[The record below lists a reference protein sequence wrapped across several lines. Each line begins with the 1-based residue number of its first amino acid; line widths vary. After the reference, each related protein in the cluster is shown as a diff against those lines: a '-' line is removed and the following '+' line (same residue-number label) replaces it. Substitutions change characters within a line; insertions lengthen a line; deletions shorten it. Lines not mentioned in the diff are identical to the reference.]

1 MKKAG
6 RPAFSTQATHWYYW
20 AGAAGAFGSAGFMVP
35 LVPGSAGAGVVAGGV
50 DCVVVL
56 SVPPEPPLP
65 LSLQAA
71 TPNSAIAATDAK
83 MSFFITSLL
92 GFQAIS
98 GAVGTPRPK
107 AQ

>member
-1 MKKAG
+1 
-6 RPAFSTQATHWYYW
+6 
-20 AGAAGAFGSAGFMVP
+20 MVP

-56 SVPPEPPLP
+56 SVPPVP

-71 TPNSAIAATDAK
+71 TPSSAIAATDAK

-92 GFQAIS
+92 GFQAIV
-98 GAVGTPRPK
+98 GAVGRRTRRLNDQMRIPLLHI
-107 AQ
+107 AFLIVTACQAG